1 MEIPNGIS
9 TADLANL
16 LDDAPDENTCNCSDS
31 DRLTQNQIEELACD
45 FLDAVMDDIN
55 AEDCTLLH
63 KVICLMAIS
72 RFKTWHETL
81 AENMVEEGIPFGP
94 VKGWLLD
101 AGKLQACGQLLQSV
115 SVSDDDF
122 TCAHA

>member
-9 TADLANL
+9 TDDLASL
-16 LDDAPDENTCNCSDS
+16 LEDAPNENICNCSDS
-31 DRLTQNQIEELACD
+31 DRLTQDQIEELACEV
-45 FLDAVMDDIN
+45 LDAVMDDMN
-55 AEDCTLLH
+55 SEDCTLVH
-63 KVICLMAIS
+63 KVICLMAIQ
-72 RFKTWHETL
+72 RFKVWHESI
-81 AENMVEEGIPFGP
+81 AERMVEEGIPFNP

>member
-9 TADLANL
+9 TADLSTFL
-16 LDDAPDENTCNCSDS
+16 EDAPDENTCNCSDS
-31 DRLTQNQIEELACD
+31 DRLTQSQIEALACEV
-45 FLDAVMDDIN
+45 LDAVMDDMN
-55 AEDCTLLH
+55 SEDCTLVH
-63 KVICLMAIS
+63 KVICLMAIN
-72 RFKTWHETL
+72 RFKVWHESI
-81 AENMVEEGIPFGP
+81 AKNMIDEGIPFKP
-94 VKGWLLD
+94 MSGWLLD

>member
-9 TADLANL
+9 SADLANL
-16 LDDAPDENTCNCSDS
+16 LDDAPNENTCNCSDS
-31 DRLTQNQIEELACD
+31 DRLTQDQIEELACD

-55 AEDCTLLH
+55 VEDSTLLH
-63 KVICLMAIS
+63 KVICLMAIG
-72 RFKTWHETL
+72 RFKIWHETL

>member
-16 LDDAPDENTCNCSDS
+16 LDDAPNENTCNCSDS
-31 DRLTQNQIEELACD
+31 DRLTQDQIEELACE
-45 FLDAVMDDIN
+45 FLDAIVDDISE
-55 AEDCTLLH
+55 EDATLLH
-63 KVICLMAIS
+63 KVICLMAIN
-72 RFKTWHETL
+72 RFKVWHENL
-81 AENMVEEGIPFGP
+81 AERMIEVGVPFNP
-94 VKGWLLD
+94 VSGWLMD

>member
-1 MEIPNGIS
+1 MEFPNGIS
-9 TADLANL
+9 TADLASL
-16 LDDAPDENTCNCSDS
+16 LEDAPNENTCNSSDP
-31 DRLTQNQIEELACD
+31 DRLTQSQIEEIACD
-45 FLDAVMDDIN
+45 VLDSVMDELN
-55 AEDCTLLH
+55 SEDCTLVH

-72 RFKTWHETL
+72 RFKLWHESL
-81 AENMVEEGIPFGP
+81 AENMIEEGIPFNP

>member
-9 TADLANL
+9 TADLASL

-31 DRLTQNQIEELACD
+31 DRLTQAQIEEIACD
-45 FLDAVMDDIN
+45 VLDSVMDELN
-55 AEDCTLLH
+55 AEDCTLVH

-72 RFKTWHETL
+72 RFKHWHESL
-81 AENMVEEGIPFGP
+81 AQNMIEEGIPFNP

>member
-9 TADLANL
+9 TDALASL
-16 LDDAPDENTCNCSDS
+16 LDDAPNENICNCSDS
-31 DRLTQNQIEELACD
+31 DRLTQDQIEELACE

-55 AEDCTLLH
+55 PEDCTLVH
-63 KVICLMAIS
+63 KVICLMAIN
-72 RFKTWHETL
+72 RFQFWHETL
-81 AENMVEEGIPFGP
+81 AENMVEEGIPFNS
-94 VKGWLLD
+94 VKGWLMD
-101 AGKLQACGQLLQSV
+101 AGKLRACRQLLQSV